1 MTCYVYII
9 AVDVLNR
16 LERYAGLEPLMGN
29 IFLGGAP
36 VEPMGAV
43 K

>member
-9 AVDVLNR
+9 